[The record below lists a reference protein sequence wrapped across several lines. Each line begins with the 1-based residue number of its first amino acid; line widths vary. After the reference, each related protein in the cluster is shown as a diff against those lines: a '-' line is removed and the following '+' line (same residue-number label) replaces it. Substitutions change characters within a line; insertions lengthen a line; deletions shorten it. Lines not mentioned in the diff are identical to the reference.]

1 MTEELLTTLAPLIR
15 NNLSCYV
22 DKPLTKELI
31 ETLSEQI
38 IDSIEFVLSKKE

>member
-1 MTEELLTTLAPLIR
+1 MTEELLATLAPLIR

-38 IDSIEFVLSKKE
+38 IDSIEFILSKKE